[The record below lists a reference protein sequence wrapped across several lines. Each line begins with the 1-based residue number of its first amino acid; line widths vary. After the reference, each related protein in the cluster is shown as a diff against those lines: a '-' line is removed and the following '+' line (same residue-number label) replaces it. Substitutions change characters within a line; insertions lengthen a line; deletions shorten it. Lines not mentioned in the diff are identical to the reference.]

1 MADFVKKGQAM
12 RADWANTITSD
23 IRSLQGFKPRRRVL
37 GTGGGAGSG
46 DIKPFGEVFTQTVD
60 DETAKYIR
68 GGLILCGE
76 SNITVPPQEISN
88 TADSDKLVYISIT
101 CISNRDDDN
110 QIFLPGLESGTEPS
124 GNWPTVTYSES
135 AQYPDNT
142 NPGLESGSGTIILP
156 IGRLRIQD
164 GVIKLFPIGS
174 GNFVI
179 GQCAGTLSFTR
190 Q

>member
-23 IRSLQGFKPRRRVL
+23 IRSLQKAQPRRRVL
-37 GTGGGAGSG
+37 GSGSAGSG
-46 DIKPFGEVFTQTVD
+46 DIKPFGEIFSQTID
-60 DETAKYIR
+60 GDTAKYIR
-68 GGLILCGE
+68 GGLIVCGE
-76 SNITVPPQEISN
+76 SNITVPAQEISN

-124 GNWPTVTYSES
+124 GNWPTVTYSET

-156 IGRLRIQD
+156 IGRLRILD
-164 GVIKLFPIGS
+164 GAIKLFPTGN
-174 GNFVI
+174 GNFII

>member
-12 RADWANTITSD
+12 RADWANTIASD
-23 IRSLQGFKPRRRVL
+23 IRSLQGAKTRRRVL
-37 GTGGGAGSG
+37 GSGSAGAG
-46 DIKPFGEVFTQTVD
+46 DIKPFGEIFSQTID
-60 DETAKYIR
+60 GDTAKYIR

-76 SNITVPPQEISN
+76 TNITVPAQEITN

-101 CISNRDDDN
+101 CVSNRDDDN
-110 QIFLPGLESGTEPS
+110 QIFLPGIKSGTPPT
-124 GNWPTVTYSES
+124 GTWPTVTYSES

-142 NPGLESGSGTIILP
+142 PPVLTSGTGTIILP
-156 IGRLRIQD
+156 IGRLRILD
-164 GVIKLFPIGS
+164 GVIKLFAVGS

-179 GQCAGTLSFTR
+179 GQCAGSLSFTR